1 MLKRFIVY
9 LTVLTMIFTFA
20 VGIKAEGETDTKDT
34 GTKLTDEDFDMTKPV
49 PSTHDIEKWG
59 ERKGNELVKL
69 AQKWA
74 VPALQLFFVLGA
86 IMVVI
91 GAISKSKML
100 GAGFKTMLV
109 SLMMYSFI
117 KFAPMVFDAWQA
129 WVKS

>member
-1 MLKRFIVY
+1 MN
-9 LTVLTMIFTFA
+9 
-20 VGIKAEGETDTKDT
+20 
-34 GTKLTDEDFDMTKPV
+34 KPV
-49 PSTHDIEKWG
+49 PSTHEIEKWG

-91 GAISKSKML
+91 GTISKSKML

-109 SLMMYSFI
+109 SLIMYSFI
-117 KFAPMVFDAWQA
+117 KFAPLVFDYFQA
-129 WVKS
+129 WVRS